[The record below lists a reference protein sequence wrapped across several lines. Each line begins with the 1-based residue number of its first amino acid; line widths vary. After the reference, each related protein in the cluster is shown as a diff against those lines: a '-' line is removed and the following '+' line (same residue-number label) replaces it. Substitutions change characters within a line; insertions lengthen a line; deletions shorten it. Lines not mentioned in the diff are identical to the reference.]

1 MKKWLLSLTIAGSC
15 FFATDALAKEAV
27 VWDGAEVDYGQVGKM
42 TFSKDV
48 KVYKQN
54 TDETFTSLVVKKGN
68 FFRVYG
74 VEQTSIGKV
83 YTMSGGYRVQATDLV
98 IYREVPL
105 SIQQQLGTSFTKG
118 SNIFVSSKGGVA
130 IKPEPRI
137 DVDSIGHTKHGAILQ
152 VIGTEGDYVKV
163 MYDPGQGS
171 DYVVEGYVPKNFVSA
186 IPTATTQY
194 LTEEVRFGKQIEAT
208 SHMGNYPRGQK
219 VSTYFTTV
227 SGYTYISIGNV
238 FGFVKT
244 TSLSNDKVIDKPLQK
259 IDVSANI
266 AFDTTKEINYG
277 TSDSPATSGVTTS
290 GLYKPVSPN
299 SLEGTIYSTDGD
311 VEFFKKSMFQAN
323 VTDKEI
329 VYKIDDMTIK
339 LAFPVKVGDAIEVNG
354 KKYKIEKI
362 LETYTPH
369 YSTSTVENAIF
380 AGDFVIGKEYIYQ
393 GTQFYW
399 HAWYHYV
406 EL

>member
-15 FFATDALAKEAV
+15 FFAKDALAKETV
-27 VWDGAEVDYGQVGKM
+27 IWDGAEVVYGQVGKM

-54 TDETFTSLVVKKGN
+54 TDGTYTSLVVKKGN

-83 YTMSGGYRVQATDLV
+83 YKMSGGYRVQATDLV

-105 SIQQQLGTSFTKG
+105 SIQQQLGMSFTKG
-118 SNIFVSSKGGVA
+118 ANIFVSSKGGVA
-130 IKPEPRI
+130 IKPEPRS

-152 VIGTEGDYVKV
+152 VIGKVIGTEGNYVKV

-171 DYVVEGYVPKNFVSA
+171 DFVVEGYVPKNFVSA

-194 LTEEVRFGKQIEAT
+194 LTEEVRFGKQIEST
-208 SHMGNYPRGQK
+208 YQIWNYPRGQK

-227 SGYTYISIGNV
+227 SGYAYISVGNT

-244 TSLSNDKVIDKPLQK
+244 ISLSKEKVVDKLLPK
-259 IDVSANI
+259 IDLSANI
-266 AFDTTKEINYG
+266 AFDTTKEINYR
-277 TSDSPATSGVTTS
+277 TSDSPSTSGVTTS
-290 GLYKPVSPN
+290 GVYKPLSSN
-299 SLEGTIYSTDGD
+299 TLEGTIYSTDGD

-323 VTDKEI
+323 VTDKEL
-329 VYKIDDMTIK
+329 VYKIDDMSIK
-339 LAFPVKVGDAIEVNG
+339 LAFPVKVGDSVEVNG
-354 KKYKIEKI
+354 QKYKVEKI

-369 YSTSTVENAIF
+369 YTTSTKENAIF
-380 AGDFVIGKEYIYQ
+380 AGDFVIGKGYLYQ
-393 GTQFYW
+393 GTQYYW
-399 HAWYHYV
+399 HAWYQ
-406 EL
+406 